1 MSDIYWQVQFTP
13 VSHGKLYYNVGGK
26 IGNVQATVPKISS
39 LLRKLVPSD
48 RMVSAFFFDPSADLA
63 EDVNENIRLRI
74 RKAIGVRNHEWGY
87 EDEKS

>member
-1 MSDIYWQVQFTP
+1 MADMYWQVQFTP

-87 EDEKS
+87 